1 MPFII
6 ADRVRE
12 TSTTTGTSN
21 ITLAGAVTGYVSFDS
36 VLNTADTTYYTIASL
51 DGFSWEVGIA
61 TFTAPSTLART
72 TVLSSSS
79 GGSIINFGAGVK
91 DVFISLPASKTNV
104 EDQPNII
111 DVNSSSAALR
121 ITQIGAG
128 NALLV
133 EDSANPDVTPFV
145 INSSGSVGI
154 GTATPSSP
162 LHVVGD
168 TRTTSIN
175 SGPLAGFRNAII
187 NGNFDF
193 WQRGTSLSNP
203 ASGAYTSD
211 RWLTA
216 FNGTGATRT
225 ISRQV
230 FTPGQT
236 DVPGEPTA
244 FYRFDQSVAGSGGT
258 FSFISQRIEGVRTF
272 AGQQVTVSFF
282 ARGAASL
289 TILAIALVQFFGSG
303 GSPSANV
310 DTSFGGSPVVGTTFT
325 RFSFTVTIP
334 SISGKTLGTGGND
347 LLELLLLLPVNTT
360 FTFDLASVQIELG
373 PVATPFERRPLGT
386 ELALCQRYFET
397 GIAAGPTNN
406 DVFFNSG
413 AVATALYSFTQTKRS
428 TPTISVTDAQ
438 GNANRFSG
446 ALGGGNNNQTITG
459 GAFATVLSPG
469 AFVTDFASAFAG
481 NRYFFN
487 WQASAEL

>member
-36 VLNTADTTYYTIASL
+36 VLDTADTTYYTIASL

-133 EDSANPDVTPFV
+133 EDSANPDATPFV
-145 INSSGSVGI
+145 IDTSGSVGI

-175 SGPLAGFRNAII
+175 SGPLAGFRNATI

-193 WQRGTSLSNP
+193 WQRGTSFSSLT
-203 ASGAYTSD
+203 SGDYTSD
-211 RWLTA
+211 RWTMG
-216 FNGTGATRT
+216 FDGTGATRT

-230 FTPGQT
+230 FTLGQT

-244 FYRFDQSVAGSGGT
+244 FYRFNQSVAGSGANFNAIT
-258 FSFISQRIEGVRTF
+258 QHIEGVRTF
-272 AGQQVTVSFF
+272 AGQQVTLSFF

-289 TILAIALVQFFGSG
+289 TMPVIILRQSFGTG
-303 GSPSANV
+303 GSPSALV
-310 DTSFGGSPVVGTTFT
+310 DTGFGNPTVVGTTFT
-325 RFSFTVTIP
+325 KFSFTVTLP
-334 SISGKTLGTGGND
+334 SISGKTLGTDGND
-347 LLELLLLLPVNTT
+347 FLQLILAIPFNTT

-386 ELALCQRYFET
+386 ELALCQRYFERSS
-397 GIAAGPTNN
+397 GNQGSG
-406 DVFFNSG
+406 FFFSG
-413 AVATALYSFTQTKRS
+413 DAVSGSFYYAVRAFCVTKRA
-428 TPTISVTDAQ
+428 TPTIATSSLVFSGYTSITVAETDA
-438 GNANRFSG
+438 GGFRAEGISSSTTNGSFF
-446 ALGGGNNNQTITG
+446 LGQWT
-459 GAFATVLSPG
+459 
-469 AFVTDFASAFAG
+469 
-481 NRYFFN
+481 
-487 WQASAEL
+487 ASAEL